1 MIRNFLVAVLRR
13 FCELLFCCVAP
24 SFVLA
29 LLCLTGVLPDASVKM
44 FAVVYVGVLVFFCTN
59 TVMLRNCHY
68 DIRNNRIYLAVNFVS
83 YAVFV
88 LLNLLAYKLLPQ
100 YIYTFFFAIT
110 KFAKFTPFPIN
121 SAYSAIIFHALMAI
135 VIFLAPIGMKKIYE
149 EEEAE
154 ILEEESLRPA
164 DLPQPEKTENAT
176 EKTETTTEKT
186 NQ

>member
-1 MIRNFLVAVLRR
+1 
-13 FCELLFCCVAP
+13 
-24 SFVLA
+24 
-29 LLCLTGVLPDASVKM
+29 
-44 FAVVYVGVLVFFCTN
+44 
-59 TVMLRNCHY
+59 
-68 DIRNNRIYLAVNFVS
+68 
-83 YAVFV
+83 
-88 LLNLLAYKLLPQ
+88 
-100 YIYTFFFAIT
+100 
-110 KFAKFTPFPIN
+110 
-121 SAYSAIIFHALMAI
+121 MAI